1 MNRAQQTKRGG
12 EKKEEEAMGAGEK
25 RNKNKQTPYNR
36 LSVHRFLT
44 EHRKQV
50 IEEKAETHI
59 LEYHESSCFSKDASV

>member
-1 MNRAQQTKRGG
+1 
-12 EKKEEEAMGAGEK
+12 MGAGEK

-59 LEYHESSCFSKDASV
+59 LEYHESSCYFFQRCFSIKLRGKVFVIYP